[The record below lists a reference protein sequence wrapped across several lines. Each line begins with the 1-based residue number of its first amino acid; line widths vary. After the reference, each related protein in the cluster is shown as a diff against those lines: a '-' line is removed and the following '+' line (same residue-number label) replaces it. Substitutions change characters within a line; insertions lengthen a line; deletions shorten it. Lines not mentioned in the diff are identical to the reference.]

1 MKRYIKINSEK
12 YIIDI
17 FHEGLKDRF
26 DGSEIKFDDSDS
38 PADVWINNKCIFDEI
53 GNPIFQYVDGKVI
66 EKTNPEAL
74 INYQLKAE
82 NEKKIFE
89 ARQYLADTDYKIIKE
104 FEIGELCPAE
114 VKAKREECRKI
125 INDLQGA

>member
-1 MKRYIKINSEK
+1 MKRYIKINSDN

-17 FHEGLKDRF
+17 FGEHLKDRF
-26 DGSEIKFDDSDS
+26 DGTEIEFDESES

-53 GNPIFQYVDGKVI
+53 GNPIFQYVKGKAI
-66 EKTNPEAL
+66 ENPDNEAVNQYKTK
-74 INYQLKAE
+74 IE
-82 NEKKIFE
+82 NEKKISE
-89 ARQYLADTDYKIIKE
+89 ARQYLLDTDYKIIKE
-104 FEIGELCPAE
+104 FEVGELCPAE